1 MSKKQDMEDFDR
13 FMDFIKDNPDVKEM
27 ILNALNKAMRKD
39 NKNPYIFDPMADD
52 NAERPTPRQSLALQR
67 LMLKTGNDP
76 KDGVH
81 SNLPDHLTNQK
92 KWGKQ

>member
-13 FMDFIKDNPDVKEM
+13 FMDFIKDNPDVREM
-27 ILNALNKAMRKD
+27 IIRTIDNAKSKD
-39 NKNPYIFDPMADD
+39 NNNPYIFDPMTDG
-52 NAERPTPRQSLALQR
+52 NTERPTIKQRLAMTH

-92 KWGKQ
+92 KWNK